1 MGDLGWGPA
10 LRTQAPASR
19 RGGRSSGGRPGRSRL
34 QRERR
39 YATAPHG
46 PPDGAAGDR
55 TPGGDRAAG
64 EPGVRSAQG
73 RERAWR
79 TARRPE
85 AQAGRGRRRGT
96 RGLSLRTPPPP
107 PPSTTK
113 PPRRRHPLPRTRPV
127 PARWTLRGP
136 RGGSTA
142 GSGGRAG
149 GRSPVP
155 TNFPAAA
162 PHLRERSTPSAASWP
177 AAPGPRAPGDR
188 APLAAVVADPVGS
201 GESGEAVAALA
212 AAAPSSRGAHAAVPT
227 RRPERDIRYIVGIPR
242 ASRDPSSRVTP
253 GRIPARAGRPRP
265 CSPPPA
271 PPRRPLPAPPGPAA
285 TCPARGSRRKSA
297 APERRFSPAP
307 RTSRLKKVSSHRPRC
322 QPRKVVLALETGAS
336 NQKKKKKKPGRLTIR
351 A

>member
-1 MGDLGWGPA
+1 MDSP
-10 LRTQAPASR
+10 
-19 RGGRSSGGRPGRSRL
+19 RP
-34 QRERR
+34 
-39 YATAPHG
+39 
-46 PPDGAAGDR
+46 
-55 TPGGDRAAG
+55 
-64 EPGVRSAQG
+64 
-73 RERAWR
+73 
-79 TARRPE
+79 
-85 AQAGRGRRRGT
+85 AGRLDRGI
-96 RGLSLRTPPPP
+96 
-107 PPSTTK
+107 
-113 PPRRRHPLPRTRPV
+113 
-127 PARWTLRGP
+127 
-136 RGGSTA
+136 
-142 GSGGRAG
+142 GRAG

-271 PPRRPLPAPPGPAA
+271 PPRRPLPAPPGRAA

-307 RTSRLKKVSSHRPRC
+307 RTSRLKKL
-322 QPRKVVLALETGAS
+322 Q
-336 NQKKKKKKPGRLTIR
+336 
-351 A
+351 

>member
-10 LRTQAPASR
+10 LRTQGPASR

-107 PPSTTK
+107 PSTTK

-149 GRSPVP
+149 G
-155 TNFPAAA
+155 A
-162 PHLRERSTPSAASWP
+162 PSRQTSRPRPLTSGSALHP
-177 AAPGPRAPGDR
+177 RRRPGPRLRD
-188 APLAAVVADPVGS
+188 LA
-201 GESGEAVAALA
+201 
-212 AAAPSSRGAHAAVPT
+212 
-227 RRPERDIRYIVGIPR
+227 RR
-242 ASRDPSSRVTP
+242 
-253 GRIPARAGRPRP
+253 
-265 CSPPPA
+265 
-271 PPRRPLPAPPGPAA
+271 
-285 TCPARGSRRKSA
+285 
-297 APERRFSPAP
+297 
-307 RTSRLKKVSSHRPRC
+307 
-322 QPRKVVLALETGAS
+322 ETGRRWR
-336 NQKKKKKKPGRLTIR
+336 QWLLTP
-351 A
+351 